1 MVDTWAGDAKPP
13 KELRLSWLVTKYG
26 TLPESGG
33 LLDQEYAL
41 IHRMDVASNIHS
53 TLQRLSSLTGH
64 SIHKLT
70 DTERRT
76 LRLLKDLDL
85 L

>member
-41 IHRMDVASNIHS
+41 IHQMDVASNVHS
-53 TLQRLSSLTGH
+53 TLQRLSSLKGH
-64 SIHKLT
+64 NIHKLT
-70 DTERRT
+70 NSERRV
-76 LRLLKDLDL
+76 LRMLKDMDL
-85 L
+85 I